1 MIVTFK
7 EFIHIDK
14 TVYFNIPY
22 IEQENPLIDFDSG
35 IILEGL
41 YKGKRVLLI
50 SHLPRPYDRGDYG
63 YNEVILQEGKMSD
76 KDIDAIL
83 NTYEAQKQQ
92 EDFIT
97 NLCTIFIVGTSIL
110 ILCMWFMLVR
120 CFLSSIMAIF
130 VSLFATFCC
139 AAYLVNWH
147 GFNRGQN
154 VH

>member
-76 KDIDAIL
+76 NDIDAIL

-97 NLCTIFIVGTSIL
+97 KLCNIFIVGTSVL
-110 ILCMWFMLVR
+110 ILCMWFMLVK
-120 CFLSSIMAIF
+120 CFLPSIMAIF
-130 VSLFATFCC
+130 ASLFGTFCC
-139 AAYLVNWH
+139 VGYLVNWH